1 MVTISKWNEMSNVF
15 KLKLELL
22 SLPKKKKNLELLE
35 SLFAKTFFSQVAR
48 NFTIKLNKCDD

>member
-22 SLPKKKKNLELLE
+22 E
-35 SLFAKTFFSQVAR
+35 SLFAKTFFSQVAK